1 MKRFFTIMLGV
12 LLIAAVTAPALAWEF
27 AMTGEMEWRYRYFA
41 RQGSADLF
49 GQVSL
54 NAATGLPDQ
63 QALGLAGP
71 VANTVLVQGF
81 SAKQADAQTNE
92 TRVWLYPEIRIN
104 PAVRMRGEYWVTG
117 TNLRGLYDGTGIN
130 TSVTAPGQLGH
141 EHWLQ
146 RLVLQRREHA
156 GQQHHAERNERGPM
170 GKVVGDRA
178 EPLGYHSIRQASIR
192 LRLGLE
198 HLAREG
204 CEY

>member
-49 GQVSL
+49 GQISL
-54 NAATGLPDQ
+54 NGVTGLPDQ
-63 QALGLAGP
+63 AALGLAGP
-71 VANTVLVQGF
+71 VDNTVLVQGF

-141 EHWLQ
+141 ELWLQ
-146 RLVLQRREHA
+146 RLVLQRRDQS
-156 GQQHHAERNERGPM
+156 GQQHHTERNERGPM
-170 GKVVGDRA
+170 GKVVGHRA
-178 EPLGYHSIRQASIR
+178 DPLGHLGIRQASIR

>member
-49 GQVSL
+49 GSVSL
-54 NAATGLPDQ
+54 SPAGVVDQ

-71 VANTVLVQGF
+71 VDNTVLVQGF

-92 TRVWLYPEIRIN
+92 SRVWLYPEIRIN

-117 TNLRGLYDGTGIN
+117 TNLRGVYDGTGIKHQCH
-130 TSVTAPGQLGH
+130 SPGQLGH
-141 EHWLQ
+141 ERWLQ
-146 RLVLQRREHA
+146 RLVLQRREHS
-156 GQQHHAERNERGPM
+156 GQQHHTERNERGPL
-170 GKVVGDRA
+170 GKVVGHRA
-178 EPLGYHSIRQASIR
+178 DPLGHLSIRQASIR